1 MIPAIQSDG
10 PHFNTTNQTTKNRR
24 PHGLRSSYSH
34 KTNSTSPEPV
44 EVTVSVG
51 LDDLGAGDDF
61 EDCLG
66 LVVGVELG
74 DLDAGSSLEYYELDK
89 VLLDHG
95 VSNGSY
101 GYADQVAFAA
111 DHGNVLLDGGVNG
124 GGDEFFHLL
133 SAAHHGHAG
142 VDDLDDDI
150 STVLTTIQFDF
161 HSESPSRF

>member
-1 MIPAIQSDG
+1 MRPAALFYAIYDNSAG
-10 PHFNTTNQTTKNRR
+10 P
-24 PHGLRSSYSH
+24 
-34 KTNSTSPEPV
+34 EAV
-44 EVTVSVG
+44 EVAVGVG

-61 EDCLG
+61 EDGLG

-74 DLDAGSSLEYYELDK
+74 DLDAGVGLEDDELDE

-95 VSNGSY
+95 VSDGADR
-101 GYADQVAFAA
+101 YAYQVAVAC
-111 DHGNVLLDGGVNG
+111 DDGNVLLDGGVNG

-133 SAAHHGHAG
+133 SAAHHGHAR

-161 HSESPSRF
+161 HSESPLRF